1 MKLVKNLIIVFAA
14 LFALM
19 GMAFASPISVS
30 GVNIQEI
37 NGQYMVTVSLDNA
50 NVASG
55 VYTELN
61 FAIDKLGTSKTIE
74 GVKID
79 SNQTTSLTY
88 NLKDLTN
95 SYELLKKGNTY
106 RLTVSSSDATGSVSK
121 SFLFGNEKTT
131 DGLGLILENVQV
143 NSENIDGDVLSV
155 MNGQNITVKL
165 RFTAQESFNNARIMA
180 FIEGY
185 EHSTIIDSSKIFS
198 VVKGKTYVKTLT
210 LKLPADM
217 KSQQDYKLR
226 IAGANDL
233 SGITYKDY
241 SLYINTQR
249 DRVDVED
256 LVMTPSS
263 GVEAGQ
269 NIIANVRMKNRG
281 QQNQGSVKV
290 LVEIPQLNVKESSYV
305 SNLNSNEVATS
316 DDMLLYIPENAKAG
330 QYNVL
335 VTLSYDAGYKNS
347 TQKYTLNVLA
357 PKTVQEKN
365 LIVSLANNVD
375 LTAGTAK
382 TFNVVIANP
391 NTESKPISIASNGNA
406 WADVSVSPSLAM
418 VKAGDSQ
425 TFTVTVTPKSAVA
438 GDKELTLSVK
448 EGANLVSDVKVST
461 YVAPNSNN
469 NINWV
474 NVSLAVLLIVAI
486 IVLLALVIAIAKR
499 KNGNDEDEESSEE
512 YY

>member
-1 MKLVKNLIIVFAA
+1 MKLVKNLIIVFAT
-14 LFALM
+14 LFALV
-19 GMAFASPISVS
+19 GAAFASPISVS
-30 GVNIQEI
+30 DVNIQEI

-61 FAIDKLGTSKTIE
+61 FGIDELGTSKIIQ

-79 SNQTTSLTY
+79 SNQTVSLTY

-131 DGLGLILENVQV
+131 SGLGLVLDNVQI
-143 NSENIDGDVLSV
+143 NSEDINGDVLSV
-155 MNGQNITVKL
+155 MNGQDVTVKL
-165 RFTAQESFNNARIMA
+165 RFTAQNSFDNARIMA

-185 EHSTIIDSSKIFS
+185 QHSTIVDSTEIFS
-198 VVKGKTYVKTLT
+198 VLKGKTYVKTLT
-210 LKLPADM
+210 LALPADM
-217 KSQQDYKLR
+217 NSKQNYKLR
-226 IAGANDL
+226 ITGANDL

-241 SLYINTQR
+241 NVYVDTQR
-249 DRVDVED
+249 NRVDVED
-256 LVMTPSS
+256 LVMTPAS
-263 GVEAGQ
+263 GVVPGQ

-281 QQNQGSVKV
+281 QKNQASVKV
-290 LVEIPQLNVKESSYV
+290 LVEIPQLNVKESSYL
-305 SNLNSNEVATS
+305 SYLNSSEVATS
-316 DDMLLYIPENAKAG
+316 DDMLLFVPENAKAG
-330 QYNVL
+330 QYDVV
-335 VTLSYDAGYKNS
+335 VTLSYDDGYKTS
-347 TQKYTLNVLA
+347 SKTYKLNVLA
-357 PKTVQEKN
+357 PKTFQEKN

-375 LTAGTAK
+375 LTAGNAK
-382 TFNVVIANP
+382 TFDVVIANP
-391 NTESKPISIASNGNA
+391 NSDSKPISITSTGNA

-418 VKAGDSQ
+418 VKGGDSQ
-425 TFTVTVTPKSAVA
+425 TFTVTVTPKSAVS
-438 GDKELTLSVK
+438 GENKLTLSVK

-461 YVAPNSNN
+461 YVAPGTN

-474 NVSLAVLLIVAI
+474 NVSLAVLLIVVI
-486 IVLLALVIAIAKR
+486 IILLALVIAIAKR
-499 KNGNDEDEESSEE
+499 RNTSDEDSESSEE